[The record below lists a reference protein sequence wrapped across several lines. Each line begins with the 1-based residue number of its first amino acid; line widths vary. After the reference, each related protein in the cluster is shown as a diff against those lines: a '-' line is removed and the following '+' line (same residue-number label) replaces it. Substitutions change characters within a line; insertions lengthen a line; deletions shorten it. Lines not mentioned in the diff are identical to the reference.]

1 MATLA
6 ALAGFAV
13 AMVAGAD
20 HEARSLRER
29 GLAGFAVAMAA
40 GADHEA
46 RSLRSQVAALLH
58 RNG

>member
-13 AMVAGAD
+13 AMIAGAN

-40 GADHEA
+40 GADH
-46 RSLRSQVAALLH
+46 
-58 RNG
+58 